1 MFFVIF
7 PFYLFRFKRLYTA
20 DVDIDIYINWWTL
33 KKVVL
38 RIIKIKIKLPR
49 VILSAKFKLQI
60 FFLVII
66 NFRKLTK
73 QIGMEVIAEF
83 TVSIIKLASLNMIFS
98 SLIKFLV
105 LLQKEHKIVYSHFAP
120 LLSDVILHRC
130 CLQRVGETCW
140 RMNM

>member
-1 MFFVIF
+1 MFRI
-7 PFYLFRFKRLYTA
+7 KRLYTA

-60 FFLVII
+60 SFLVII

-105 LLQKEHKIVYSHFAP
+105 LLQKEHKIVYFHFVP
-120 LLSDVILHRC
+120 LLSDVNYIAVFYNVLEK
-130 CLQRVGETCW
+130 RVGE
-140 RMNM
+140 

>member
-105 LLQKEHKIVYSHFAP
+105 LLQKEHKIVYFHFAP
-120 LLSDVILHRC
+120 LLSDVNYIAVFYNVLEK
-130 CLQRVGETCW
+130 RVGE
-140 RMNM
+140 

>member
-1 MFFVIF
+1 M
-7 PFYLFRFKRLYTA
+7 
-20 DVDIDIYINWWTL
+20 
-33 KKVVL
+33 VL

-105 LLQKEHKIVYSHFAP
+105 LLQKEHKIVYFHFAP
-120 LLSDVILHRC
+120 LLSDVNYIAVFYNVLEK
-130 CLQRVGETCW
+130 RVGE
-140 RMNM
+140 

>member
-1 MFFVIF
+1 M
-7 PFYLFRFKRLYTA
+7 FRFKRLYTA

-60 FFLVII
+60 LFLVII

-105 LLQKEHKIVYSHFAP
+105 PLQKEHKIVYFRFAP
-120 LLSDVILHRC
+120 LLSDVNYIAVFYNVLEK
-130 CLQRVGETCW
+130 RVGE
-140 RMNM
+140 